1 MPLAHDQS
9 YELEKS
15 FWTERDFANMGWHDV
30 RIHAIAFDSEKFEL
44 LMDIDYMF
52 AWADPAPGEKHYTF
66 WMAPCTWVFSNVHSF
81 SAEVEWGLGLQID
94 NVSREEAGRPKNAE
108 SIVREQEW
116 RWVLSCQ
123 EGRFSFHSVGYR
135 QFTRAKPVR
144 ARSQAFPWTERG
156 GVCFDLIR
164 YDNKISKQ
172 GGSA

>member
-66 WMAPCTWVFSNVHSF
+66 WMAPCTLVFSSACMNTGICDVCSSSAF
-81 SAEVEWGLGLQID
+81 STTSL
-94 NVSREEAGRPKNAE
+94 
-108 SIVREQEW
+108 
-116 RWVLSCQ
+116 
-123 EGRFSFHSVGYR
+123 
-135 QFTRAKPVR
+135 
-144 ARSQAFPWTERG
+144 
-156 GVCFDLIR
+156 
-164 YDNKISKQ
+164 
-172 GGSA
+172 